1 MDRMD
6 QQSALSMMY
15 RKELLHRDAFA
26 AFAKMEKRSRIKALL
41 SQLAKEEVV
50 HSNRYLVAIK
60 GQKARGYSEADLY
73 ALLFSRRVLGLGLTM
88 KIMEREEHQ
97 LEDKIARRGRGISLP
112 KIDETRENS
121 LKSEIIGQNTVLG
134 NIRDI
139 FFGMS
144 DGLVEILAAVSGI
157 GAALQSPLLVI
168 VAGSIVAVSGTL
180 SMAGGAYL
188 STDYENIVAQSGDK
202 GYTIK
207 SPSKSAAYVG
217 VAYIFGSLFPLL
229 PFALG
234 MNGIWAIGSAIVL
247 TIVVLTVTATLLSIV
262 SDTPI
267 LKRVSK
273 TMIITLGITAIT
285 IALGFYARHYLHLT
299 L

>member
-1 MDRMD
+1 MDRK
-6 QQSALSMMY
+6 SAILMMY
-15 RKELLHRDAFA
+15 RKELLHRDSFA
-26 AFAKMEKRSRIKALL
+26 AFAEMEKRPHVKKLL
-41 SQLAKEEVV
+41 SELADEEVR
-50 HSNRYLVAIK
+50 HSNTFLKAVGSRDAK
-60 GQKARGYSEADLY
+60 GYNKIDFYI
-73 ALLFSRRVLGLGLTM
+73 LLLSRRILGLGLTM
-88 KIMEREEHQ
+88 KIMEKEEHQ
-97 LEDKIARRGRGISLP
+97 LESKIESHEKGVPIP
-112 KIDETRENS
+112 KIDETRENC
-121 LKSEIIGQNTVLG
+121 LKTEIISQNKVLG

-188 STDYENIVAQSGDK
+188 GTDYENIVGLSGDK
-202 GYTIK
+202 KYKVK
-207 SPSKSAAYVG
+207 SSSRSAAYVG
-217 VAYIFGSLFPLL
+217 FAYIFGSLFPLL

-234 MNGIWAIGSAIVL
+234 MSGIWAIASAIVL
-247 TIVVLTVTATLLSIV
+247 TVVVLAITATLLSIV

-285 IALGFYARHYLHLT
+285 IILGFYARHYLHL
-299 L
+299 LI

>member
-1 MDRMD
+1 MDR
-6 QQSALSMMY
+6 QSALRMMY

-26 AFAKMEKRSRIKALL
+26 AFAKIERRANVRRLLLKLAEVEVGHAKAFLKVGRAESYSQIDLGILLL
-41 SQLAKEEVV
+41 S
-50 HSNRYLVAIK
+50 
-60 GQKARGYSEADLY
+60 
-73 ALLFSRRVLGLGLTM
+73 RRILGLGLTM

-97 LEDKIARRGRGISLP
+97 IEEKIERHGSGISLP
-112 KIDETRENS
+112 KIDERKENS
-121 LKSEIIGQNTVLG
+121 LKAEILGQNKVLG

-144 DGLVEILAAVSGI
+144 DGLVEIVAAVSGI

-168 VAGSIVAVSGTL
+168 VAGSIVAISGTL

-188 STDYENIVAQSGDK
+188 STDYENIIGQSKDK
-202 GYTIK
+202 RYSIR

-217 VAYIFGSLFPLL
+217 VAYILGSLFPLL

-234 MNGIWAIGSAIVL
+234 MSGILAIASAILL
-247 TIVVLTVTATLLSIV
+247 TIVVLAVTSTLLSII

-267 LKRVSK
+267 LRRMSK
-273 TMIITLGITAIT
+273 TILITLGITAIT
-285 IALGFYARHYLHLT
+285 IVLGVIARSYLHLAI
-299 L
+299 

>member
-1 MDRMD
+1 MDRE
-6 QQSALSMMY
+6 SALRMMY
-15 RKELLHRDAFA
+15 RKELLHKDAFDAFA
-26 AFAKMEKRSRIKALL
+26 RIEKNPKIRNLL
-41 SQLAKEEVV
+41 VELTKEEVG
-50 HSNRYLVAIK
+50 HSQKYLSFVK
-60 GQKARGYSEADLY
+60 GQKAAGYSAVDLNI
-73 ALLFSRRVLGLGLTM
+73 LLLSRRILGLGLTM

-97 LEDKIARRGRGISLP
+97 LEDKIERHGKGISLP
-112 KIDETRENS
+112 RIDEKRENS
-121 LKSEIIGQNTVLG
+121 LKAEILGLNKVLG

-144 DGLVEILAAVSGI
+144 DGLVEIVAAVSGI

-168 VAGSIVAVSGTL
+168 VAGSIVAISGTL

-188 STDYENIVAQSGDK
+188 STDYENIIGQSQNSK
-202 GYTIK
+202 YKIS

-217 VAYIFGSLFPLL
+217 IAYILGSMFPLL

-234 MNGIWAIGSAIVL
+234 MSGIPAIAGAIVL
-247 TIVVLTVTATLLSIV
+247 TLAVLIITATLLSIV

-273 TMIITLGITAIT
+273 TVLITLGITAIT
-285 IALGFYARHYLHLT
+285 IVLGFLARYYLHLA